1 MIAAHAL
8 EGAHLARALEDEI
21 HYRIS
26 VRRWHRTA
34 GAALRWTDYDRE
46 NTAAL
51 RALLKVRR
59 EAKRRMG
66 R

>member
-1 MIAAHAL
+1 MIATRAL
-8 EGAHLARALEDEI
+8 EAAHLARVLEDEI
-21 HYRIS
+21 RYRLS
-26 VRRWHRTA
+26 VRRWHRGG

-46 NTAAL
+46 NTAIL
-51 RALLKVRR
+51 RALLAVRR